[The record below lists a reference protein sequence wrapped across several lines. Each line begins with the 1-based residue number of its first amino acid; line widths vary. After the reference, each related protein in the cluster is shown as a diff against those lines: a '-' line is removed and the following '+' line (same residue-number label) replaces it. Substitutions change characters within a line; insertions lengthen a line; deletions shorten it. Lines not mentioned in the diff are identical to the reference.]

1 MICSLIYNLHLV
13 NQRLSSLKALS
24 LKALRPKLLYLLCS
38 EYPNLL
44 STMNKSQ
51 FYLSQCVDAASK
63 AGQAFTFWPSNLTLY
78 FSQSTMY
85 YTLGAVIV
93 KGGKVLSS
101 GCNHQRPNYDTPGSG
116 RPVSMHAE
124 MASIFN
130 ATRGAAPARK
140 QQAAPKQKQH
150 NNTKKAK
157 RYPEEYR
164 RDLEYRRES
173 GLVPYKGKTKRA
185 FYPSRHYPHH
195 QGQEAAPAY
204 EQGHDPVCAGAWDPV
219 RKQGRSRY
227 SKLNGCDLY
236 VCRVTKNGE
245 FGCSKPCWRC
255 VDWCAWAGIR
265 RIFHWSMVEGR
276 FICLKVGDASKA
288 ECYETITDLRYLKA
302 RASLS

>member
-1 MICSLIYNLHLV
+1 
-13 NQRLSSLKALS
+13 
-24 LKALRPKLLYLLCS
+24 
-38 EYPNLL
+38 
-44 STMNKSQ
+44 MNKSQ

-63 AGQAFTFWPSNLTLY
+63 
-78 FSQSTMY
+78 STMY

-93 KGGKVLSS
+93 KGGKVLST

-140 QQAAPKQKQH
+140 QQVQPRSRTATPKTTTRKRGGA
-150 NNTKKAK
+150 KA
-157 RYPEEYR
+157 
-164 RDLEYRRES
+164 
-173 GLVPYKGKTKRA
+173 
-185 FYPSRHYPHH
+185 
-195 QGQEAAPAY
+195 EAAQQHQEDEAARGGVPQGFRVSSGVESRSLQGEGQAY
-204 EQGHDPVCAGAWDPV
+204 VLPVA
-219 RKQGRSRY
+219 KQGRSRY

-288 ECYETITDLRYLKA
+288 ECYETITDVRYLKA